1 MLPYFLLIWRNKI
14 ARTVGC
20 SNHWS
25 MSWKF
30 AKIFKG
36 TVGFKNTFSIAP
48 HSWGMIVSKI
58 LIWVLKRLEY
68 LQQYDWNAGKK
79 TNNYFAMYVP
89 DPRQYWW
96 LKEGKA
102 RQGCWSVTACWVP
115 WFTQS
120 NAFVSQSSLVT
131 LPFSCFCPVLWSERW
146 SNIQAYQEQKTAAV
160 NINYHSIHIMI
171 LMKK

>member
-1 MLPYFLLIWRNKI
+1 
-14 ARTVGC
+14 
-20 SNHWS
+20 
-25 MSWKF
+25 MSWKL

-68 LQQYDWNAGKK
+68 LQQCDWNEGKK
-79 TNNYFAMYVP
+79 QITTLQCTSQTQGSTG
-89 DPRQYWW
+89 DW
-96 LKEGKA
+96 KKA

-115 WFTQS
+115 WITQS

-131 LPFSCFCPVLWSERW
+131 LPCSCFCPVLWSERW